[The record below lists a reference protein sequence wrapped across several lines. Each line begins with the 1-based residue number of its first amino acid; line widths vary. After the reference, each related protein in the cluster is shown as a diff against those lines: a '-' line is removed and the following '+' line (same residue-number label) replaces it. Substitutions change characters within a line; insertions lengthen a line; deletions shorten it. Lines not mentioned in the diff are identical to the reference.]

1 MNLQMLKK
9 AMLSYVSAVKFI
21 WSELAHPLSIVGK
34 KFMNLRG
41 YRVYGNSI
49 QDGTPTP
56 ETPVEIQ
63 SVGDLSTKNLFD
75 TQGWYNWLRTFT
87 TTYVQKQ
94 VVDGISC
101 IYYRPSST
109 FNKEYMKGQF
119 KVNTRYTISF
129 RAKGIIGTD
138 YSTGFR
144 FMYTDGTSTSVSV
157 SNNDTWNEY
166 TLTSI
171 SGKTIDNI
179 QMFLNYPQGCYFDE
193 NSIQLEEGTIATEY
207 EPYHKYKIPVV
218 ARGRNLIPMFTFKTF
233 TSNGVT
239 FTNNND
245 GSITLNGT
253 PTGYAVTPIMSLPYS
268 SLEVLRNNA
277 CVLTGFYKCLGS
289 NVTLGID
296 VFLDSALV
304 KQYYISTST
313 SANYIK
319 VDLRSLNFNKINLN
333 VKRSNNDKLIDNVT
347 VKPFL
352 EVGTTMPTSFEP
364 YIEPVTTNIF
374 LDEPLRKV
382 GDYADYI
389 DFEKQKVVRNVSR
402 TDSLRAGNIYNWNN
416 RNGIMTASVLKYNS
430 TRLKGMSNRLN
441 VFTAIGN
448 ETCTFWLGVGNRVI
462 YWVGILDVLGIYS
475 DSKTSKEMIEEFN
488 TWLADNPTYV
498 IYPLTTPTEET
509 VKLPAIPQFK
519 GTTIYEVG
527 TNIKPSGM
535 EAKYC

>member
-1 MNLQMLKK
+1 MNNLQMLKK
-9 AMLSYVSAVKFI
+9 AMLAYVSAVKFI
-21 WSELAHPLSIVGK
+21 WSEIAYPLSIVGK

-63 SVGDLSTKNLFD
+63 SVGDLTKNLFD
-75 TQGWYNWLRTFT
+75 TQGWYSWLRTFT

-157 SNNDTWNEY
+157 SNDDTWNEY

-193 NSIQLEEGTIATEY
+193 NSIQLEEGTTATDY

-218 ARGRNLIPMFTFKTF
+218 ARGKNMFDGSSSEGNGKYLN
-233 TSNGVT
+233 SNGVL
-239 FTNNND
+239 
-245 GSITLNGT
+245 GSGIDNLRVTDYITIPSG
-253 PTGYAVTPIMSLPYS
+253 VS
-268 SLEVLRNNA
+268 SLTFSFKGEVMN
-277 CVLTGFYKCLGS
+277 YPSICLY
-289 NVTLGID
+289 D
-296 VFLDSALV
+296 DS
-304 KQYYISTST
+304 K
-313 SANYIK
+313 NYITG
-319 VDLRSLNFNKINLN
+319 
-333 VKRSNNDKLIDNVT
+333 KRYGGIRNTNISVPSNAKYVRCSYRT
-347 VKPFL
+347 VNTDIQL
-352 EVGTTMPTSFEP
+352 EGGSTKTEYEP
-364 YIEPVTTNIF
+364 YIATVTTNIY
-374 LDEPLRKV
+374 LNEPLRKV
-382 GDYADYI
+382 GNYADYI
-389 DFEKQKVVRNVSR
+389 DFEKQKVVRRIEVMTLDGDESR
-402 TDSLRAGNIYNWNN
+402 LYTLTPTRPQEGYSCYRY
-416 RNGIMTASVLKYNS
+416 MFSVAQGSWACLCDKIPYKEGGYSAATSGTCISFNS
-430 TRLKGMSNRLN
+430 TRINLIFKIPTDWASTVDELK
-441 VFTAIGN
+441 
-448 ETCTFWLGVGNRVI
+448 
-462 YWVGILDVLGIYS
+462 
-475 DSKTSKEMIEEFN
+475 
-488 TWLADNPTYV
+488 TWLAANPCTVYYV
-498 IYPLTTPTEET
+498 INPSIEET
-509 VKLPAIPQFK
+509 VTLPVLPQFK